1 MITSEFEYWAKLY
14 VIENATFSIRK
25 IILDENEKSLHLTL
39 TCGNVD
45 YFFDM
50 SKMSGEIECT
60 LYSHTL
66 YENFDSDFEC
76 FIRKSKLKR
85 LLCY

>member
-1 MITSEFEYWAKLY
+1 MMTSEFEYWAKLY
-14 VIENATFSIRK
+14 VIENATFSICK
-25 IILDENEKSLHLTL
+25 TTLDENEKSLHLTL
-39 TCGNVD
+39 KCGNVE
-45 YFFDM
+45 YLFDM
-50 SKMSGEIECT
+50 SKISSEIECT
-60 LYSHTL
+60 LYSPTL